1 MTTFTF
7 TYSFSN
13 SPAWRFS
20 DSPEFGRP
28 EVFTT
33 TVEAST
39 LTEALSLF
47 YDQTNDVEFL
57 LSVATIHDIY
67 YDAREIAN
75 NDNTRVYL
83 NTSYEQAETHGPQ
96 AMYDPDRKQWYI
108 TGAMYH
114 ADMSYW
120 DVQGIYIP
128 NTERN

>member
-1 MTTFTF
+1 MKRFTI

-20 DSPEFGRP
+20 DSPEFGGP

-57 LSVATIHDIY
+57 LSVATIHDI
-67 YDAREIAN
+67 EVI
-75 NDNTRVYL
+75 
-83 NTSYEQAETHGPQ
+83 
-96 AMYDPDRKQWYI
+96 
-108 TGAMYH
+108 
-114 ADMSYW
+114 
-120 DVQGIYIP
+120 
-128 NTERN
+128 

>member
-1 MTTFTF
+1 MNPFTF
-7 TYSFSN
+7 TYSFS
-13 SPAWRFS
+13 
-20 DSPEFGRP
+20 DSP

-39 LTEALSLF
+39 LTDAFSVF
-47 YDQTNDVEFL
+47 YERSADDAFG
-57 LSVATIHDIY
+57 SVPTIRDIY

-83 NTSYEQAETHGPQ
+83 NKDYQQVDTHGPR

-108 TGAMYH
+108 TGSMYH

-120 DVQGIYIP
+120 DVQGIYIH
-128 NTERN
+128 NIERL